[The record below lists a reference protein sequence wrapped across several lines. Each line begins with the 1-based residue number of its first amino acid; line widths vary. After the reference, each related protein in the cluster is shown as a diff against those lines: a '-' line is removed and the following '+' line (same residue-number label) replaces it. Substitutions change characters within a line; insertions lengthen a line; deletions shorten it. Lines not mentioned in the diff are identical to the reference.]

1 MAAESPKTADALRR
15 AYPALPSLLQAG
27 GGDLLRGSTRRVLP
41 KGAVVFTEN
50 TPCLGFPLVIRGSIR
65 IYKVSPEG
73 RELPLYRVGPGE
85 SCIISTVCLLGR
97 LDYDARAEVEEE
109 TEVAIVSPP
118 RFEELLGDARFR
130 TFVFALFSRRIA
142 DLMMLVDALAFKR
155 LDQRL
160 ALILAT
166 GPRPRRCTHQQ
177 IADELGT
184 VREIASRVLK
194 DFEREGL
201 IRLGRGRIEVMDGP
215 GLLARAR

>member
-1 MAAESPKTADALRR
+1 MAPERGAGDALE
-15 AYPALPSLLQAG
+15 AVYPGLPLMSRG
-27 GGDLLRGSTRRVLP
+27 GVADVLRGSPRRVLP
-41 KGAVVFTEN
+41 KGAAVFNEN
-50 TPCLGFPLVIRGSIR
+50 TPCVGFPLVIRGSIR
-65 IYKVSPEG
+65 IFKVSPEG

-109 TEVAIVSPP
+109 TEVAILGPAL
-118 RFEELLGDARFR
+118 FEELLSEPTFR
-130 TFVFALFSRRIA
+130 RFVFGLFSRRIA

-160 ALILAT
+160 ALILAK
-166 GPRPRRCTHQQ
+166 GGQVRRCTHQQ

-194 DFEREGL
+194 EFERAGL
-201 IRLGRGRIEVMDGP
+201 IRLGRGRIDVLDAR
-215 GLLARAR
+215 GLLERSR